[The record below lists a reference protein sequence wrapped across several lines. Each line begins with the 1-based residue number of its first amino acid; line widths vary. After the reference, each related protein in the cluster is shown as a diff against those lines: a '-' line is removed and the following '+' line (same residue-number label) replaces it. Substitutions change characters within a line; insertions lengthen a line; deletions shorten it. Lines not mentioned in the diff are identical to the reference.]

1 MQTLTNWGAVNKGRK
16 GHDTMLEEL
25 QQGGVDNAVN
35 LPSVVIPS
43 TWGPIPYN
51 HQ

>member
-1 MQTLTNWGAVNKGRK
+1 MQTLTDWGAVNKGRE

-25 QQGGVDNAVN
+25 QQGVVDNAVN
-35 LPSVVIPS
+35 FPSVVNPP
-43 TWGPIPYN
+43 TWWPIPYK